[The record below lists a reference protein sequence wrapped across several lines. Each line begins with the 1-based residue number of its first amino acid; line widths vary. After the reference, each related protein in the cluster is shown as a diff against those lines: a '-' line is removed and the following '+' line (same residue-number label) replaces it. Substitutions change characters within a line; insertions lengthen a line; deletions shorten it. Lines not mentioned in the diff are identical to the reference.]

1 MAIVEVHPNENLEN
15 ALRRFKRRVQVEG
28 IITDVKKRAF
38 YLSPTEKKRIKSAL
52 ARRRAMRASGSNCS
66 TPPGRAGILMSHGRR
81 WTGYG
86 SLIRRIPNMRRCARN
101 SHPACR

>member
-1 MAIVEVHPNENLEN
+1 MAIVEVHQNENVES

-52 ARRRAMRASGSNCS
+52 ARRRDARK
-66 TPPGRAGILMSHGRR
+66 RR
-81 WTGYG
+81 Y
-86 SLIRRIPNMRRCARN
+86 RN
-101 SHPACR
+101 SRA